1 MDSEDKSKMLILL
14 ESAFCFFEK
23 YIDFLL
29 EIYIFTNP
37 KIKKVKITSNH
48 MNKTKNFEIEKE
60 KLFSLASH
68 AEETVDV
75 LTYMRQ
81 NSLAGGHTL
90 SKRRED
96 AYQRI
101 LCITH
106 ERFGSPDVLAKINA
120 VHLINFVGE
129 CPHLLD
135 RFSKLDSTHLSE
147 FLKQPESD
155 EFGREIGYLL
165 SQIESAKTL
174 SRNKKTKTQI
184 FSSIC

>member
-1 MDSEDKSKMLILL
+1 
-14 ESAFCFFEK
+14 
-23 YIDFLL
+23 
-29 EIYIFTNP
+29 
-37 KIKKVKITSNH
+37 

-60 KLFSLASH
+60 KLFNFASH
-68 AEETVDV
+68 AEETVDI
-75 LTYMRQ
+75 LSYMRQ
-81 NSLAGGHTL
+81 NLQANGHTL
-90 SKRRED
+90 SKGKED
-96 AYQRI
+96 AYQRFC
-101 LCITH
+101 CIMY
-106 ERFGSPDVLAKINA
+106 ERFGLPDVLAKTNA

-155 EFGREIGYLL
+155 EFGREISYLL